1 MNNQLFCNQNLIGLA
16 ALFSLTCASLPA
28 ALVEKDSSEF
38 EVKNSAAEIFDGFGF
53 VNDWFV
59 NGGGVDGE
67 LDGSQVT
74 MTVTENNGWIELD
87 TGATAWELG
96 VGNVVGWTIEVRAR
110 VANHPDNGF
119 VIWAAD
125 GVERGILQ
133 VNTNSVQN
141 FGAEV
146 LETSGNTAGFHD
158 FRMAFDADALLYY
171 FWRDGELLNPNGSP
185 AQSGT
190 GNNRLIIGD
199 CCSNLR
205 TSSFDVE
212 HIRYDTTGSYSPVI
226 DDSDTDGDGMP
237 NSYEEQNGLD
247 LARNDAR
254 EDKDEDGLTNLE
266 EFEAGLPANNPDADN
281 DGLLD
286 GVEDGSGTWTNAGAT
301 GTLAKNAD
309 SDGDGIPDGAE
320 TNTGTF
326 KDRDDTGSDPNKEDS
341 DGDSFGDGQE
351 IARGSDPTDAG
362 SVPMASV
369 QPKDSALFEVT
380 ESGSE
385 IFDGTELLGDWVNT
399 GGVLDFTLNGNVL
412 TLGTTDTNGW
422 IEHDSGATPWELGVA
437 GGGSWTAEIRVRI
450 SNDFG
455 NGIVI
460 WAANGAQ
467 RAVML
472 IDDISVSILNGE
484 LLDGNDNTDGF
495 HTFRVAFDA
504 IEGVYFFWRDG
515 VALNDVGLP
524 AQGATGN
531 NRLIVGDCC
540 SSVPMTTVDLEYVRY
555 DTTGAWSPSGSP
567 SAPPEIIGV
576 DVDQVLNKVLLRWN
590 SKISATYMIEKTSNL
605 REWEV
610 LFDSVP
616 SDGETTTLEFDAPGA
631 EVGKF
636 FYRVRRE

>member
-1 MNNQLFCNQNLIGLA
+1 MNNQLFCNQNLICLG

-38 EVKNSAAEIFDGFGF
+38 EVTNSAAEIIDGFGF

-110 VANHPDNGF
+110 VANDPENGF

-146 LETSGNTAGFHD
+146 LETSDNTAGFHD

-171 FWRDGELLNPNGSP
+171 FWRDGELLNPDGSP
-185 AQSGT
+185 AQAGT

-212 HIRYDTTGSYSPVI
+212 HIRYDTTGSYSPVV

-237 NSYEEQNGLD
+237 NSYEEQNDLD
-247 LARNDAR
+247 LARNDAG

-301 GTLAKNAD
+301 GTFPKNAD
-309 SDGDGIPDGAE
+309 SDGDGIRDGAE

-326 KDRDDTGSDPNKEDS
+326 EDGDDTGSDPNKEDS
-341 DGDSFGDGQE
+341 DGDSYGDGQE
-351 IARGSDPTDAG
+351 IARGSDPTNAG

-369 QPKDSALFEVT
+369 QPRDSALFEVT
-380 ESGSE
+380 KSGSE

-590 SKISATYMIEKTSNL
+590 SKISATYTIEKTGDL

-631 EVGKF
+631 AVGKF

>member
-1 MNNQLFCNQNLIGLA
+1 
-16 ALFSLTCASLPA
+16 
-28 ALVEKDSSEF
+28 
-38 EVKNSAAEIFDGFGF
+38 
-53 VNDWFV
+53 
-59 NGGGVDGE
+59 
-67 LDGSQVT
+67 
-74 MTVTENNGWIELD
+74 
-87 TGATAWELG
+87 
-96 VGNVVGWTIEVRAR
+96 
-110 VANHPDNGF
+110 
-119 VIWAAD
+119 
-125 GVERGILQ
+125 
-133 VNTNSVQN
+133 
-141 FGAEV
+141 
-146 LETSGNTAGFHD
+146 
-158 FRMAFDADALLYY
+158 
-171 FWRDGELLNPNGSP
+171 
-185 AQSGT
+185 
-190 GNNRLIIGD
+190 
-199 CCSNLR
+199 
-205 TSSFDVE
+205 
-212 HIRYDTTGSYSPVI
+212 
-226 DDSDTDGDGMP
+226 
-237 NSYEEQNGLD
+237 
-247 LARNDAR
+247 R